1 MNEKGKMMK
10 VAELIAVLQKM
21 DPDLDV
27 EMAMNMEYQCPVKA
41 DMVQVV
47 EHDGYRYVCIDTDHE

>member
-1 MNEKGKMMK
+1 MK

-21 DPDLDV
+21 DQNLDV
-27 EMAMNMEYQCPVKA
+27 EMAMNMEYQCAVDA

-47 EHDGYRYVCIDTDHE
+47 EDDGRRYVCIDTDHE

>member
-1 MNEKGKMMK
+1 MK

-27 EMAMNMEYQCPVKA
+27 EMAMNMEYQCPVNA
-41 DMVQVV
+41 DMVRVV
-47 EHDGYRYVCIDTDHE
+47 EYEGYRYVCIDTDHE

>member
-1 MNEKGKMMK
+1 MMK

-21 DPDLDV
+21 DQDLDV